1 MQNAY
6 VFRAWKWLLVHLIIA
21 AAIGYI
27 VTMLMARLCQ
37 AGPAA
42 LLKATT
48 FGLPHLGMMITSHGM
63 AFGVDQWL
71 ILFFCN
77 LTVALLIVVLV
88 YWAQML
94 NPHNHSRSFFRLR
107 RFLQKDRSARY
118 LVKIPIFAR
127 IQSPQLRLT
136 SFLLLG
142 VPYIATIALGLLA
155 GAWVGIGHVFSSS
168 LPVALAYILPHGIPE
183 IAAIL
188 LACSIPVGTW
198 MTIRPVIS
206 NDSTSESFR
215 RIDRVL
221 ASQQFQ
227 QNLKMIIN
235 LLLIAG
241 LIEAYLTVEVVS
253 ILRGN

>member
-6 VFRAWKWLLVHLIIA
+6 VFRAWKWLLAHLIIA
-21 AAIGYI
+21 ASIGYI
-27 VTMLMARLCQ
+27 ATMLMARLYQ

-48 FGLPHLGMMITSHGM
+48 IGLPHVGMMITSHGM

-142 VPYIATIALGLLA
+142 APYIFTIGLGLMA
-155 GAWVGIGHVFSSS
+155 GALVGVGHVFSSS
-168 LPVALAYILPHGIPE
+168 PFVGLAYILPHGIPE
-183 IAAIL
+183 FAAIL
-188 LACSIPVGTW
+188 LACSIPVGIW
-198 MTIRPVIS
+198 MAILPVVD
-206 NDSTSESFR
+206 NESSVDAFR
-215 RIDRVL
+215 HIDRVL

-227 QNLKMIIN
+227 QNLKMIFN
-235 LLLIAG
+235 LLLIAA
-241 LIEAYLTVEVVS
+241 LSESYLTPMVVVMLS
-253 ILRGN
+253 GS